1 MNDCRDEH
9 LPVLGN
15 YVMHFSSC
23 IEDTNISKTMSKE
36 IKIRGKANDVYTF
49 SAFGKGEV
57 TSNQTFKIS
66 VIATK
71 SSIRVGYK
79 EIEFRKNFD
88 QWQAV
93 IGQMETTGT
102 YDKIVVK
109 ISYNCL
115 LYTSDAADD

>member
-1 MNDCRDEH
+1 
-9 LPVLGN
+9 
-15 YVMHFSSC
+15 
-23 IEDTNISKTMSKE
+23 MSKE

-102 YDKIVVK
+102 YDK
-109 ISYNCL
+109 
-115 LYTSDAADD
+115 